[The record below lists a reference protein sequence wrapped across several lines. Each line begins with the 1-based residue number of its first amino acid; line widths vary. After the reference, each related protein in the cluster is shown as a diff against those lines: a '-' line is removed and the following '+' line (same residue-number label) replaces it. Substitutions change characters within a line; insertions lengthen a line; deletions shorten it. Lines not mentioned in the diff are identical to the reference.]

1 MGLAPLMLD
10 LLWVFALATGILA
23 SIVTGFLMQVV
34 YREKRR
40 VRLLDLCFGL
50 LAALCAHMS
59 LTLQGHQGRGRFEQ
73 LPRVFNWAEA
83 HPFWAGVIAAF
94 ISVSLLYAVQGYLKL
109 RRSSRT

>member
-50 LAALCAHMS
+50 LAALCAYMS
-59 LTLQGHQGRGRFEQ
+59 LTLQGRGRFEQ
-73 LPRVFNWAEA
+73 LPRVFSWAEA
-83 HPFWAGVIAAF
+83 HPFWAGAIAAF

-109 RRSSRT
+109 RRSSST